1 MGSDAKRA
9 ITIAAGPQR
18 VRVCFAGQVIAESR
32 GALALH
38 EAGYPPVLYL
48 PRKDVDMSALAAST
62 HTTHCPHKGDAR
74 YWSIHAGG
82 RESADAA
89 WCYEAPLPA
98 VAAIAG
104 HVAFYPQ
111 RVDAIEAED

>member
-1 MGSDAKRA
+1 MVPDAKRS
-9 ITIAAGPQR
+9 ITISAGPPR
-18 VRVCFAGQVIAESR
+18 VRVRFAGQIIADSR
-32 GALALH
+32 GALALR

-48 PRKDVDMSALAAST
+48 PRKDVNMNALAAST
-62 HTTHCPHKGDAR
+62 RTSHCPHKGDAR
-74 YWSIHAGG
+74 YWSIRSGE

-104 HVAFYPQ
+104 HVAFYPD
-111 RVDAIEAED
+111 RVDAIEIEA